1 MRKLTVLIIILV
13 LMCLVH
19 NAEAVSPMPFEELK
33 PGQTA
38 IVCAFHIT
46 YITDQTR
53 GIPEEQM
60 STFAFEAS
68 NAKRDVLEWV
78 NKYINDKLNERNV
91 SAFKV
96 ECKFPNP

>member
-1 MRKLTVLIIILV
+1 MKKLSVFIFMIFLFGI
-13 LMCLVH
+13 
-19 NAEAVSPMPFEELK
+19 AGKAAAVSPMPFEELK

-53 GIPEEQM
+53 GIPEEQT

-68 NAKRDVLEWV
+68 NAKKDVLEWV

-96 ECKFPNP
+96 ECKFP